1 MHSLGMCHNDL
12 KPDNIVVGA
21 DDPDKIYL
29 IDFGLVTYFMD
40 DNGQHIAKK
49 NLGKFSGNF
58 LFASIGSCCGFNKG
72 RRDDIESMLYLLI
85 YYLNQGKLPWCNLR
99 SELGMAGW
107 TFSDILWERLQQY
120 YTKQLF

>member
-1 MHSLGMCHNDL
+1 V
-12 KPDNIVVGA
+12 P
-21 DDPDKIYL
+21 
-29 IDFGLVTYFMD
+29 
-40 DNGQHIAKK
+40 KK

-72 RRDDIESMLYLLI
+72 RRDDIESILYLLI

-99 SELGMAGW
+99 SELGIAGW

-120 YTKQLF
+120 YTRQLFQMVPPELELVLKNVLKLQFNERPHYEEIRETLTLLLNRSL